1 MATII
6 DLSNL
11 NNTLSADVSAYN
23 AETDVYYGGTIFFP
37 IYAYSKSLLLNN
49 NLIEL
54 GQDILYNTVNSFLL
68 NNEND
73 NTDVILTVDPNP
85 VQGSI
90 FELALNNYIDN
101 YIAENNYD
109 GENYTG
115 MLTIDAEGN
124 LIPIFTT
131 TDESDSVI

>member
-11 NNTLSADVSAYN
+11 NNTLSADVSVYN
-23 AETDVYYGGTIFFP
+23 ADTDVYYAGTISCP
-37 IYAYSKSLLLNN
+37 IYAYSKSLLLDNN
-49 NLIEL
+49 IVEL
-54 GQDILYNTVNSFLL
+54 GQNILYNEVYSFLL
-68 NNEND
+68 YNGND

-90 FELALNNYIDN
+90 FELALHNYIDN
-101 YIAENNYD
+101 YITENNYD
-109 GENYTG
+109 EENYTG

-131 TDESDSVI
+131 TEESDSVI